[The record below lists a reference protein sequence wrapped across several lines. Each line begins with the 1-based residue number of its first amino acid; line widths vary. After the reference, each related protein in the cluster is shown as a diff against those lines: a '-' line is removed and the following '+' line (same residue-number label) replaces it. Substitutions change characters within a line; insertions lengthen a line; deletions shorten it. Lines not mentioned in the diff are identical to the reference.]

1 MIFGH
6 KNDIE
11 KLLPYVSEDL
21 CKALEYL
28 VATDFSKVADGRYVL
43 DGEKC
48 MPMLK
53 TTPRQT
59 AAPKSRKRTTN
70 I

>member
-11 KLLPYVSEDL
+11 KLLPYVGEDL
-21 CKALEYL
+21 RKALEYL
-28 VATDFSKVADGRYVL
+28 AAADFSKVADGRYVL
-43 DGEKC
+43 DGEN

-53 TTPRQT
+53 TTLRQT